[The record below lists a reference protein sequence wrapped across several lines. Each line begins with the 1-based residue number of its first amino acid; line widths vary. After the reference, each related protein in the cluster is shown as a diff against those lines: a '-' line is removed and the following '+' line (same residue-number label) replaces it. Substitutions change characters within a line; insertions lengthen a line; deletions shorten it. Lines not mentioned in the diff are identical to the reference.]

1 MIHVFSK
8 TVCSLLTALLASLW
22 KAETKNIV
30 PGQIGFLS
38 ARAARGTWS
47 KDALSRARG
56 SVGNS
61 RWEPLC
67 VENKCMFLGKEP
79 VGFPAGCALAVSLE
93 GRMPPELPP
102 NSPAPKLGQG
112 SWGRVGPG
120 LAAGTWPH
128 HPAVPR
134 PPAASRAA
142 QWQAGTLCPC
152 MSCHRTAW
160 GPAYS
165 R

>member
-1 MIHVFSK
+1 MFSK

-22 KAETKNIV
+22 KAETENIV
-30 PGQIGFLS
+30 PGQIGFPS

-56 SVGNS
+56 LVGNS

-112 SWGRVGPG
+112 SWGRAGCRDMAPSPRCPQTPSSLQSSSVASWHSLSLHELPQDSMGPC
-120 LAAGTWPH
+120 
-128 HPAVPR
+128 V
-134 PPAASRAA
+134 
-142 QWQAGTLCPC
+142 Q
-152 MSCHRTAW
+152 
-160 GPAYS
+160 
-165 R
+165 